1 MGWHCL
7 AKAQKLCT
15 TLLFTGGLLSLLL
28 ALSGVQATAPLRTAV
43 AQAAPYQ
50 QDSPLSAAPLSPL
63 TSPTTTVPLSQP
75 AVVTQEMSSAAV
87 TSTVKAPADSE
98 KSAITAT
105 TALTTATTAP
115 VSPLAPPTA
124 ATTTV
129 TQPFTTTAVVTT
141 TGSPSQTATVTVT
154 AAPTATA
161 VVSTSPLPT
170 PTSDALQPAS
180 PAATLLSRARSMI
193 ASGQLSLVLVGV
205 LFATF
210 FGVIGLVIV
219 RR

>member
-1 MGWHCL
+1 
-7 AKAQKLCT
+7 
-15 TLLFTGGLLSLLL
+15 
-28 ALSGVQATAPLRTAV
+28 
-43 AQAAPYQ
+43 
-50 QDSPLSAAPLSPL
+50 
-63 TSPTTTVPLSQP
+63 
-75 AVVTQEMSSAAV
+75 
-87 TSTVKAPADSE
+87 
-98 KSAITAT
+98 
-105 TALTTATTAP
+105 
-115 VSPLAPPTA
+115 
-124 ATTTV
+124 
-129 TQPFTTTAVVTT
+129 TTTAVVTA

-170 PTSDALQPAS
+170 PTSDALQPTP

>member
-1 MGWHCL
+1 M
-7 AKAQKLCT
+7 CT

-28 ALSGVQATAPLRTAV
+28 ALIGVQATAPLRTAV

-50 QDSPLSAAPLSPL
+50 QDSPLSAAQLSPL

-87 TSTVKAPADSE
+87 TSTVKATADPADPE

-115 VSPLAPPTA
+115 VSPLAPPTV

-141 TGSPSQTATVTVT
+141 TGSPSQTATVSVT

-161 VVSTSPLPT
+161 VMPTSPLPT
-170 PTSDALQPAS
+170 PTSDALQPAPS
-180 PAATLLSRARSMI
+180 ADTLLSRVRSMI

-219 RR
+219 QR